1 MCPKQKAGQLLN
13 GRGGMVKIPFSK
25 EQLAFLKSVPL
36 PFDPSTDLT
45 DEQIERLVD
54 ALEDHIAYHGMNE
67 AGTGESEIGTCC
79 ADLLTFLAPYA

>member
-1 MCPKQKAGQLLN
+1 MRAKQETGQLLN
-13 GRGGMVKIPFSK
+13 GRGDMVKIPFSK
-25 EQLAFLKSVPL
+25 EQLTFLKSVPL

-67 AGTGESEIGTCC
+67 TGTGESEIGTCC

>member
-1 MCPKQKAGQLLN
+1 MCPKQEAGQLLN
-13 GRGGMVKIPFSK
+13 GRGDMVKIPFSK

-54 ALEDHIAYHGMNE
+54 ALRNHFSYYGMNE

>member
-1 MCPKQKAGQLLN
+1 M
-13 GRGGMVKIPFSK
+13 KIPFNK

-45 DEQIERLVD
+45 DEQIELMVD
-54 ALEDHIAYHGMNE
+54 ALRDHFSYYGMNE
-67 AGTGESEIGTCC
+67 TGTGESEIGTHC